1 MRLGLAPATESWLPL
16 FSDMKPSRSNKF
28 RLVNPLLSLL
38 IFFSVLLL
46 SSWWVPHC
54 AASTKPVSKASVL
67 LARADRCKA
76 RLLRSSKKKKYR
88 HNWLRCI
95 NRYAKVAK
103 LYPKRGEAAFAL
115 YREARLYVMLY
126 RYSGLRKDLESALSI
141 NRKIVEKYPSH
152 RIADDAQYAIGE
164 IYYKYI
170 KDPSKAY
177 VEFLRVGVK
186 FPSGDCRPKA
196 EKMLDKLAVQL
207 KKKDR
212 IKELAEARR
221 GAAGGLA
228 KVKDIRHWSTTNYT
242 RVVID
247 MDRPVRYQHHLL
259 EKDISAGKPRRIY
272 IDLQGARVGSDIDTH
287 IPIKDGL
294 LQGARAAQ
302 YAASKVR
309 VVLDLASIGGYKVFH
324 LYDPFR
330 IVVDVKRAAGKKRIK
345 SARSA
350 KIPKRRV
357 RRGIRKDK
365 RPDTAVTLARQ
376 LGLNVNRIVIDPG
389 HGGKDPGCYLGSGW
403 KEKDIV
409 LRIAKIL
416 AKKLRKELGCEV
428 FLTRNTDVFLPLER
442 RTAIANMK
450 KADLF
455 ISLHVNAH
463 RKRWVHGIETYYLN
477 MATDERAVLVA
488 ARENATTQK
497 NISDLQAILNDLLL
511 NTKIH
516 ESSRLAHAIQ
526 RGMTSELRR
535 RYRNIRSL
543 GVKQAPFYVL
553 IGAQMPSVLI
563 ETGFLTNPTERKR
576 LLSPSYEARLVE
588 GIAKGIKNYVDSINL
603 VYQGG

>member
-1 MRLGLAPATESWLPL
+1 MVALNRMCFLPCL
-16 FSDMKPSRSNKF
+16 DMELSTRNKF
-28 RLVNPLLSLL
+28 RAVNQILVFLA
-38 IFFSVLLL
+38 FSFVLVFA
-46 SSWWVPHC
+46 SPTFRDC
-54 AASTKPVSKASVL
+54 EASTKSPSKATIL
-67 LARADRCKA
+67 LKRADRCRA
-76 RLLRSSKKKKYR
+76 RLLASKKKKKYR
-88 HNWLRCI
+88 HYWLRCI
-95 NRYAKVAK
+95 NHYAHVAK
-103 LYPKRGEAAFAL
+103 AYPKSSEAAFAL
-115 YREARLYVMLY
+115 YREARLYAMLY
-126 RYSGLRKDLESALSI
+126 IYSGLDKDLGKALSLY
-141 NRKIVEKYPSH
+141 RKIVEKYPSH
-152 RIADDAQYAIGE
+152 RIADDAQYRIGE
-164 IYYKYI
+164 IYYKYK
-170 KDPSKAY
+170 KDPAKAY
-177 VEFLRVGVK
+177 VEFLRVGIK
-186 FPSGDCRPKA
+186 FPSSDSRPKA

-207 KKKDR
+207 KKKDLM
-212 IKELAEARR
+212 KEVAEAKKYD
-221 GAAGGLA
+221 GGGLA
-228 KVKDIRHWSTTNYT
+228 KVKDIRHWSTPNYT
-242 RVVID
+242 RVVVD
-247 MDRPVRYQHHLL
+247 LDRPVGYQHHLL
-259 EKDISAGKPRRIY
+259 KEDISTGKPRRIY
-272 IDLQGARVGSDIDTH
+272 IDIKGARVGSDIDTR

-294 LQGARAAQ
+294 LQRARAGQ
-302 YAASKVR
+302 YASSMVR

-330 IVVDVKRAAGKKRIK
+330 IVVDVKRAPGDRRKGPATPSRTTKRK
-345 SARSA
+345 
-350 KIPKRRV
+350 V
-357 RRGIRKDK
+357 RKGIRRKEK
-365 RPDTAVTLARQ
+365 PDTAITLARQ

-389 HGGKDPGCYLGSGW
+389 HGGKDPGCYQGRAC

-416 AKKLRKELGCEV
+416 AGKLRKKLGCEV
-428 FLTRNTDVFLPLER
+428 FLTRTKDVFLPLER

-516 ESSRLAHAIQ
+516 ESSRLAHEIQ
-526 RGMTSELRR
+526 KGMTSELRR

-576 LLSPSYEARLVE
+576 LLSPTYEARLAE
-588 GIAKGIKNYVDSINL
+588 GIAKGIKSYIDSINL